1 MALQTRTRIFSSDG
15 GFFAAGGSA
24 ASTKISPATRGR
36 ASSSVIIVELAANR
50 RQPIEPSPT
59 NLARCANPQTMGGDG
74 NTSQRVMAGEGAATR
89 GGRAFPSTSK
99 TRARPTTTKRRRS
112 RSKRTKGG
120 ARPEGGTTPCGGN
133 YREPG
138 WCRRKQRKYNGD
150 EPVSEGYRM
159 RTPCAKWAPPKR
171 W

>member
-1 MALQTRTRIFSSDG
+1 MQTLPRIFSSDG
-15 GFFAAGGSA
+15 GFLWQGGALRHQKSPPRREEAPSLSA
-24 ASTKISPATRGR
+24 
-36 ASSSVIIVELAANR
+36 IITELAANR
-50 RQPIEPSPT
+50 RQPIEPSQP
-59 NLARCANPQTMGGDG
+59 NLTHCASPQTMGGDG
-74 NTSQRVMAGEGAATR
+74 NTSQRAMAEDGVATR

-99 TRARPTTTKRRRS
+99 TRARPTTTKQRRS
-112 RSKRTKGG
+112 WSKRTKGG
-120 ARPEGGTTPCGGN
+120 ARPEGGATPCGGN

-138 WCRRKQRKYNGD
+138 WCRRKQRQYNGD